1 MKPFF
6 DSISLVSAARTLL
19 LGGAAAVLLIGCASS
34 PDELPKDAVSRTAKL
49 RPRTATVDEVNRKQ
63 SQTLRTCFDQGQQS
77 AEVARGNRVEVE
89 LQLPASGVP
98 SKVRVVNSDAV
109 TPAVGRCLEEVIA
122 QFQYG
127 KGDHGATFYQVFIF
141 DHTSEAVAFEK
152 PVNAYQ
158 RWGLTRE
165 EIREVFAQNEAAINR
180 CYALATN
187 EPTGRVVLSM
197 SIRAEGP
204 PERVA
209 LKSSTLQS
217 DAADI
222 CLVDAVL
229 AMEFPQPRGEG
240 VTVREV
246 PLHFKPDAG
255 WINPDRK

>member
-6 DSISLVSAARTLL
+6 DSISLIAAARCLL
-19 LGGAAAVLLIGCASS
+19 LGVTAASLLIGCASS
-34 PDELPKDAVSRTAKL
+34 PDELPRNAVKRTAEL
-49 RPRTATVDEVNRKQ
+49 RPRTATVDAVNRRQ
-63 SQTLRTCFDQGQQS
+63 SEALRTCFDQGQQS

-98 SKVRVVNSDAV
+98 SKVRVVNEDAV

-122 QFQYG
+122 QFNYG
-127 KGDHGATFYQVFIF
+127 KSNHGATFYQVFIF
-141 DHTSEAVAFEK
+141 DHTSDAVAFEK

-165 EIREVFAQNEAAINR
+165 EIREVFAQNQTAINQ
-180 CYALATN
+180 CYALAT
-187 EPTGRVVLSM
+187 EAPTGRIVLSI
-197 SIRAEGP
+197 SIRTEGP

-217 DAADI
+217 DAADM
-222 CLVDAVL
+222 CLVNAVL

-240 VTVREV
+240 ITVREV

-255 WINPDRK
+255 WINPKN